1 MKRSENRILTTH
13 VGSMVR
19 PAELRDLPVTADSQE
34 PALAKAITDVVRKQ
48 ADAGIDIVNDGEYGK
63 SSWSAYVLQRISG
76 FEIRPD
82 QLRPLVWLGRDRER
96 FADFIAKEMPRVLT
110 GAPTEAC
117 VGPIA
122 YKDSASVAANI
133 AMLKNALAAVK
144 AEEGFLTSVA
154 PASTAYDGVNE
165 YYPSEK
171 EYIYAIAGALR
182 EEYQAIIRSGL
193 LVQVDDAVLANMYDH
208 LLQSGPQHY
217 RDWAELRVEAL
228 NHALEGIP
236 EDRIRYHVC
245 FGS

>member
-34 PALAKAITDVVRKQ
+34 PALAKAIADVVRRQ
-48 ADAGIDIVNDGEYGK
+48 ADAGIDIVNDGEFAK

-117 VGPIA
+117 VGPIR
-122 YKDSASVAANI
+122 YQDTGPINANI
-133 AMLKNALAAVK
+133 AMLKSALDAAKV
-144 AEEGFLTSVA
+144 EEGFLTAVA

-165 YYPSEK
+165 YYPTEK
-171 EYIYAIAGALR
+171 EYIYALADALR
-182 EEYQAIIRSGL
+182 EEYLAVYRAGL
-193 LVQVDDAVLANMYDH
+193 L
-208 LLQSGPQHY
+208 
-217 RDWAELRVEAL
+217 
-228 NHALEGIP
+228 
-236 EDRIRYHVC
+236 
-245 FGS
+245 